1 VKPAGRF
8 DGARRR
14 CLARIAAASL
24 APLGCARS
32 SAHASIG
39 PVEPPL
45 PAPAVR
51 LVDHERRVLTLAQ
64 LLRGRVSALQSM
76 FTGCSTVCPL
86 QGAMF
91 ASVQEALSSA
101 PLEHRQLVSISIDPL
116 GDTPQ
121 SLQAWRLRFG
131 AGDDWIA
138 ALPAAA
144 DLDALQRAFGDAR
157 PEALDRH
164 STQVLFFDADARLRW
179 RSGELPS
186 AREVLAVLRQLD

>member
-1 VKPAGRF
+1 
-8 DGARRR
+8 
-14 CLARIAAASL
+14 
-24 APLGCARS
+24 
-32 SAHASIG
+32 
-39 PVEPPL
+39 
-45 PAPAVR
+45 
-51 LVDHERRVLTLAQ
+51 
-64 LLRGRVSALQSM
+64 VSALQSM

-144 DLDALQRAFGDAR
+144 DLDALRRAFGAAR

>member
-1 VKPAGRF
+1 
-8 DGARRR
+8 
-14 CLARIAAASL
+14 
-24 APLGCARS
+24 
-32 SAHASIG
+32 
-39 PVEPPL
+39 
-45 PAPAVR
+45 
-51 LVDHERRVLTLAQ
+51 
-64 LLRGRVSALQSM
+64 
-76 FTGCSTVCPL
+76 
-86 QGAMF
+86 MF